1 MKNIEKKNDI
11 SYSNIVVINKFNEK
25 VRLLMKFKSDK
36 GITMV
41 NLVIYVI
48 CFVVISAIV
57 GNITVF
63 FYNNTDLLDDG
74 ISAASEYNK
83 LNLFLVKES
92 EYINNG
98 FEQFYTND
106 GNSYLLFSNGDSY
119 TFDKINGLMYYNNIC
134 LCEFVSDFNVTTD
147 YTSGKEV
154 VNVLVKFDNDNISY
168 KTSYTM
174 K

>member
-1 MKNIEKKNDI
+1 MI
-11 SYSNIVVINKFNEK
+11 
-25 VRLLMKFKSDK
+25 KSVK
-36 GITMV
+36 GITMI
-41 NLVIYVI
+41 NLVIYII
-48 CFVVISAIV
+48 CFAVISAIV

-63 FYNNTDLLDDG
+63 FYNNTELLDDE

-83 LNLFLVKES
+83 LNVFLVKES
-92 EYINNG
+92 EYKDNK
-98 FEQFYTND
+98 FERFFTQDNI
-106 GNSYLLFSNGDSY
+106 SYLLFSNGDIY
-119 TFDKINGLMYYNNIC
+119 TFDKENGLMYFNEMC

-147 YTSGKEV
+147 YKSGKEV

>member
-1 MKNIEKKNDI
+1 
-11 SYSNIVVINKFNEK
+11 
-25 VRLLMKFKSDK
+25 MKFKSVK

-41 NLVIYVI
+41 NLVIYIV
-48 CFVVISAIV
+48 CFVMIAAVV
-57 GNITVF
+57 GSITVF
-63 FYNNTDLLDDG
+63 FYNNTEILDDE

-92 EYINNG
+92 EYDNNN
-98 FEQFYTND
+98 FEKFYTD
-106 GNSYLLFSNGDSY
+106 SDNSYLAFSNGDVY
-119 TFDKINGLMYYNNIC
+119 TFNKENGLIYYNDMCI
-134 LCEFVSDFNVTTD
+134 CEFASDFNVTTD
-147 YTSGKEV
+147 YTSGKEI

>member
-1 MKNIEKKNDI
+1 MNLR
-11 SYSNIVVINKFNEK
+11 ST
-25 VRLLMKFKSDK
+25 K

-41 NLVIYVI
+41 NLVVYIT
-48 CFVVISAIV
+48 CFVVIAAIV

-63 FYNNTDLLDDG
+63 FYNNSELLDTE

-83 LNLFLVKES
+83 LNLFLVRES
-92 EYINNG
+92 EMDNNK
-98 FEQFYTND
+98 FDDFFTEN
-106 GNSYLLFSNGDSY
+106 GNSYLTFSNGDTY
-119 TFDKINGLMYYNNIC
+119 TFNKENGLIYYNGMCI
-134 LCEFVSDFNVTTD
+134 CEFASDFNVTTD

-154 VNVLVKFDNDNISY
+154 VSVLVKFNDNNISY

>member
-1 MKNIEKKNDI
+1 MN
-11 SYSNIVVINKFNEK
+11 
-25 VRLLMKFKSDK
+25 FKSVK
-36 GITMV
+36 GITMI
-41 NLVIYVI
+41 NLVIYII
-48 CFVVISAIV
+48 CFVVISTLV

-63 FYNNTDLLDDG
+63 FYNNTELLDDE

-83 LNLFLVKES
+83 LNLYLVKES
-92 EYINNG
+92 EYTNNK
-98 FEQFYTND
+98 FKDFYTQN
-106 GNSYLLFSNGDSY
+106 GNSYLLFSNGNVY
-119 TFDKINGLMYYNNIC
+119 TFNKGNGLLYHNSMC